1 MANRHYRLVLAIH
14 ILAFATAAGLLSNC
28 STGAMTAKNSAAT
41 EAGDSLSVPAVATST
56 VSNPDHSAQA
66 DTAGFERDTVQ
77 MPRDIQ
83 SPDTL
88 PDSVT
93 VPDSL
98 KRAMPAMPEQFQ
110 DSIIPD
116 SLFAGRG
123 AMDSLTRAMLDS
135 LRMAQMG
142 QDSLTAVQDTTVKP
156 REKDALDDPVIYE
169 SQDSMTWIRGGYA
182 SLYGNG
188 KVNYQKIEL
197 TAAIIKMQVD
207 SSIVYAD
214 GIQDST
220 GKWDGAPVFNDGST
234 PYNSNHLSYNFKTEK
249 GYINEIV
256 TQQGEGFM
264 VSEQAKKGPDGEYYI
279 EDGIYTTCDDHED
292 PHFNIRITRAKVRP
306 GRDVVFGPAYLEVM
320 GVPLPLFLP
329 FGFFPFTESDYAS
342 GIIVPSYGDE
352 MQRGFYL
359 KDGGYYFALSDYFD
373 LKVLGEVFTKGSWGL
388 SSEIKYNRRYHFTGN
403 VYVSTLTTKLG
414 DKGLPDYT
422 VSKDLKVRWTHRQDS
437 KANPNQN
444 FSASVN
450 FATQSYE
457 TSNLTSLY
465 NPALTSQST
474 RTSSVSY
481 SRNFPDIGLSLSS
494 SMNLS
499 QNMRDSTLSMSLPS
513 LSLSLQ
519 RIYPFK
525 KKKAAGTEKWYEKI
539 SLTYSGSLSN
549 SINCKEKDF
558 LSSNLLTDWRNGM
571 KHSIPVSATFQI
583 LGNINITPSFNYSS
597 RWYSYKVNQYWD
609 DLKQTAVR
617 DTVFG
622 FNRVYDYNMS
632 VSANT
637 KLYGMYQPSD
647 LWRRLFGDRLV
658 MVRHVFTPTVS
669 YSMTPDFGAARY
681 GYYETYTY
689 TDNSGEVRTVEYSPY
704 QGALYGVPGKGKS
717 GNVSLSVGNNLE
729 MKLRS
734 DNDSIRKVSLIDE
747 LGASISYN
755 LAAKT
760 KPWSNLNTKLRIKFP
775 KYNYTFNLNATWATY
790 AYEFND
796 AGKVV
801 VGDRTEWSYGRFGR
815 FQGMSQNWSYTFSN
829 NSLNDFKEKYN
840 KIRSLISG
848 SGESDADAP
857 AEGDG
862 GQSSPAQ
869 SAAAP
874 GHDRKGGG
882 EGGSESGESDS
893 DGYLKYSLPW
903 SLSFSYGV
911 TMRENTSARI
921 NPDRMRYPWGFT
933 HSLNMSGNVKLTNKW
948 NITYSSGWDFT
959 YHDFTTTTMNISR
972 DLHCFNMSCSVVL
985 KPYVSYNFTVRAN
998 SSMLSDLLKLK
1009 KRSSQNSYVEWYDK

>member
-1 MANRHYRLVLAIH
+1 MANGRNRLILAIH
-14 ILAFATAAGLLSNC
+14 ILALAAVSGLLSNC
-28 STGAMTAKNSAAT
+28 STGAVAVRDPIAD
-41 EAGDSLSVPAVATST
+41 DSLPAPAVRSM
-56 VSNPDHSAQA
+56 PD
-66 DTAGFERDTVQ
+66 TPV
-77 MPRDIQ
+77 MPAVTDVPSRQLPQQD
-83 SPDTL
+83 SVLPLPDTL
-88 PDSVT
+88 PAADTVGSHTVATPGDSAAT
-93 VPDSL
+93 DTLPSD
-98 KRAMPAMPEQFQ
+98 RAGI
-110 DSIIPD
+110 DT
-116 SLFAGRG
+116 
-123 AMDSLTRAMLDS
+123 LTRAMLDS
-135 LRMAQMG
+135 LRFANISS
-142 QDSLTAVQDTTVKP
+142 DSLTAASDSTEKV
-156 REKDALDDPVIYE
+156 REKDALDDPVAYE
-169 SQDSMTWIRGGYA
+169 SQDSMTWTRGGYA
-182 SLYGNG
+182 SLYGQS

-197 TAAIIKMQVD
+197 TAAVIKMQVD

-214 GIQDST
+214 GVQDTT
-220 GKWDGAPVFNDGST
+220 GKWEGAPVFNDGST

-256 TQQGEGFM
+256 TQQGEGYM
-264 VSEQAKKGPDGEYYI
+264 VSDQAKKGPDGEYYI

-329 FGFFPFTESDYAS
+329 FGFFPFTESDYSS
-342 GIIVPSYGDE
+342 GLIMPSYGDE

-388 SSEIKYNRRYHFTGN
+388 SSEVRYNRRYHFTGN

-414 DKGLPDYT
+414 DKGLPDYS
-422 VSKDLKVRWTHRQDS
+422 VSKDFKVRWTHRQDS

-481 SRNFPDIGLSLSS
+481 SRNFPDLGLSLSS

-519 RIYPFK
+519 RVYPFK
-525 KKKAAGTEKWYEKI
+525 KKKAAGSDKWYEKI
-539 SLTYSGSLSN
+539 SFTYSGTLSN

-558 LSSNLLTDWRNGM
+558 MSSNLLTDWRNGM
-571 KHSIPVSATFQI
+571 KHSIPISATFQF
-583 LGNINITPSFNYSS
+583 LGNINITPSFNYNS

-609 DLKQTAVR
+609 DLKGTAVM

-647 LWRRLFGDRLV
+647 LWRRLFSNKLV

-669 YSMTPDFGAARY
+669 YSMTPDFGAGRY
-681 GYYETYTY
+681 GYYQTYTY
-689 TDNSGEVRTVEYSPY
+689 TDSDGEVRTMEYSPY

-717 GNVSLSVGNNLE
+717 GNVSLSIDNNLE
-729 MKLRS
+729 MKVRT
-734 DNDSIRKVSLIDE
+734 DNDSIKKVSLIDQF
-747 LGASISYN
+747 GASISYN

-790 AYEFND
+790 AYQFDKN
-796 AGKVV
+796 GNVF

-815 FQGMSQNWSYTFSN
+815 FQGMSQNWSYTFNN
-829 NSLNDFKEKYN
+829 NSLNDFRDKYY
-840 KIRSLISG
+840 KIRGMFGGTDNPENGTPHDDGSG
-848 SGESDADAP
+848 SLSGEQT
-857 AEGDG
+857 DG
-862 GQSSPAQ
+862 GHTEGRPRS
-869 SAAAP
+869 
-874 GHDRKGGG
+874 G
-882 EGGSESGESDS
+882 EAGGSEGGGGSTDE
-893 DGYLKYSLPW
+893 DGYLKYTLPW
-903 SLSFSYGV
+903 SLSLSYGIS
-911 TMRENTSARI
+911 MREDTRAQI
-921 NPDRMRYPWGFT
+921 DPDRMRYPWGFT
-933 HSLNMSGNVKLTNKW
+933 HSLNISGNVKLTNKW
-948 NITYSSGWDFT
+948 NITYTSGWDFT

-985 KPYVSYNFTVRAN
+985 SPYVSYNFSVRAN

-1009 KRSSQNSYVEWYDK
+1009 KRSSQNNYVEWYDK